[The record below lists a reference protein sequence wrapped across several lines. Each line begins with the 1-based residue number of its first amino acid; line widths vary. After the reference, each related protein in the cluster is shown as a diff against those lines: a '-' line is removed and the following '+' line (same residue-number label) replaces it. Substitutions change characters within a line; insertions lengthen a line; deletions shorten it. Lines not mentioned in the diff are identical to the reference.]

1 MVKLSRLLKDH
12 ADAGSLNEQLAV
24 WGFVDDATFLTKAG
38 AVGTA
43 LRLCPVD
50 DACLESDAREIV
62 SRRFAQALKH
72 LDENYRLYTYLLKRP
87 ANIVHPTLP
96 GNQEARAAFTRRR
109 DLFERQADTFFT
121 YDLVLV
127 VLYEGWHRSTTAN
140 PFVALRDRFSVRRT
154 MTLLASEIERASAQ
168 LQAKAQTLVAQLN
181 DTLHPTPLTKD
192 DVFAFLRGLANP
204 APHKSEGVTLKF
216 DTHLDYFVADSTI
229 ECARDALLVDDYYV
243 KVVTMKEP
251 PARTYPQVLADL
263 LAIPSRF
270 VACLEWQR
278 IPNTA
283 VRRDLHARRRHHFNK
298 KVSLVNYLNTETR
311 PEEMLHDDSAQA
323 IVTEL
328 GQALTDLEVNG
339 HAFGACSLSVVLID
353 QDRRRLDQSAAACT
367 KAFATHDGAVFD
379 EGYNLLNAWLAT
391 MPGNSAHNLRRLAL
405 SHENVADLAP
415 LFAPQTGQPNDPHL
429 AGTCLAVLEAE
440 HRVPYHWNL
449 HYGDVGHAL
458 VLGATGAG
466 KSFLMNFLL
475 TQAQQ
480 YAPTTFIFD
489 LGGSYD
495 SVTRALGGSVWRFD
509 PRQRRVA
516 INPFSLTPTAANLH
530 FLQDFVKVL
539 MRVGGTRLEIT
550 TRDDREISDGVASLY
565 VMHPAQRRLSTLAR
579 TLPRHLAEHLH
590 RWTADELYS
599 PLFDAVTDTLTIG
612 ELQCFDFQGMEDH
625 PLVLEPLLFY
635 VLHRA
640 NDAIRRDTDGPRLFT
655 LFLLDEAWRFAKDP
669 TVKNYIVEALKT
681 WRKHNAALLLATQSD
696 QDLVAPDLLRA
707 VLDNCPTKVFLANP
721 GIDLAHARERFHL
734 TEREARRI
742 ADLRPR
748 EQLLLKRPD
757 LSTVLSL
764 RVDPESATLFSS
776 GSTGWNHQS

>member
-1 MVKLSRLLKDH
+1 MMKLSRLLKDH
-12 ADAGSLNEQLAV
+12 ADAGALNEQLAV
-24 WGFVDDATFLTKAG
+24 WGFIDDTTFLTKGG

-50 DACLESDAREIV
+50 DACLEADAREV
-62 SRRFAQALKH
+62 VARRFAQALKH
-72 LDENYRLYTYLLKRP
+72 LDQSYRLYTYLVKRP
-87 ANIVHPTLP
+87 ANIAHPTAP
-96 GNQEARAAFTRRR
+96 KNPAARAAFDRRR
-109 DLFERQADTFFT
+109 AHFEQQRHAFFS
-121 YDLVLV
+121 YELVLV
-127 VLYEGWHRSTTAN
+127 LLYEGWSGSGGAN
-140 PFVALRDRFSVRRT
+140 PLAVLRERFSVRRT
-154 MTLLASEIERASAQ
+154 MTLLETQINRASAQ
-168 LQAKAQTLVAQLN
+168 LNTKAQTLVAQLN
-181 DTLHPTPLTKD
+181 DTLHPTPLTKAE
-192 DVFAFLRGLANP
+192 VFAFLRGLANP
-204 APHKSEGVTLKF
+204 APHKSEGVSLKY

-229 ECARDALLVDDYYV
+229 ECARDTLLVDDYHV

-283 VRRDLHARRRHHFNK
+283 VRRDLHARRRHFFNK

-311 PEEMLHDDSAQA
+311 PEEMLQDDSAQA
-323 IVTEL
+323 IVSEL

-353 QDRRRLDQSAAACT
+353 QDRRRLDQSTAACT
-367 KAFATHDGAVFD
+367 KAFATHDGAVF
-379 EGYNLLNAWLAT
+379 EESYNLLNAWLAT
-391 MPGNSAHNLRRLAL
+391 MPGNNAHNLRRLVL

-415 LFAPQTGQPNDPHL
+415 LFAPQRGAPNDPHL

-440 HRVPYHWNL
+440 HHAPYHWNL

-509 PRQRRVA
+509 ARQRRVA
-516 INPFSLTPTAANLH
+516 INPFSLTPTAENLH

-539 MRVGGTRLEIT
+539 MRVGGTSLEIT
-550 TRDDREISDGVASLY
+550 ARDDREISDGVASLY

-590 RWTADELYS
+590 RWTADELYA
-599 PLFDAVTDTLTIG
+599 PLFDAVTDTLTFG
-612 ELQCFDFQGMEDH
+612 ALQCFDFQGLEDH

-640 NDAIRRDTDGPRLFT
+640 NDAIRRDADGPRPFT

-707 VLDNCPTKVFLANP
+707 VLDNCPTKAFLANP

-764 RVDPESATLFSS
+764 RVDPESTALFSR
-776 GSTGWNHQS
+776 GSTGRDYQP